1 MRSLASIVLKEIENQ
16 IIDKVVP
23 VIELCSEVC
32 GEVIKSILRSDL
44 RSDLRSIDKR
54 DTAQVLKRASGID
67 VDVDIDKEV
76 RAILIQEENGFV

>member
-1 MRSLASIVLKEIENQ
+1 M
-16 IIDKVVP
+16 VP

-32 GEVIKSILRSDL
+32 GEVIKSIL

>member
-44 RSDLRSIDKR
+44 RSIDKR

-67 VDVDIDKEV
+67 VDKEV

>member
-1 MRSLASIVLKEIENQ
+1 MRSLASIVMKEIENQ

-32 GEVIKSILRSDL
+32 GEVIKSIL

>member
-44 RSDLRSIDKR
+44 RSIDKR
-54 DTAQVLKRASGID
+54 DTAQVLKRSTLD
-67 VDVDIDKEV
+67 VDKEV

>member
-32 GEVIKSILRSDL
+32 GEVIKSI
-44 RSDLRSIDKR
+44 IKR

>member
-1 MRSLASIVLKEIENQ
+1 MRSLASMVLREIENQ

-32 GEVIKSILRSDL
+32 GEVIKSIL

>member
-1 MRSLASIVLKEIENQ
+1 MRSLASIVMKEIENQ

-44 RSDLRSIDKR
+44 RSIDKR

-67 VDVDIDKEV
+67 VDKEV

>member
-44 RSDLRSIDKR
+44 RSIDKR

>member
-1 MRSLASIVLKEIENQ
+1 MRSLASIVMKEIENQ

-54 DTAQVLKRASGID
+54 DTAQVLKRSTL
-67 VDVDIDKEV
+67 DIDKEV